1 MRRSVKRLR
10 ILVAYNKPESEK
22 TDRLDLISEAAVEE
36 EASAVFQAVSE
47 IGHEPIMMAIKDI
60 EECLK
65 DIHSLKPD
73 LIFNLCEGY
82 RGRATLEM
90 HMAGLWELLDISY
103 TGNSPLTLGLS
114 QDKVLV
120 KRLLEAN
127 RIHTPA
133 YQVFSDIPADTYL
146 SFPVIAKPSREDA
159 SLGITQDSVVDS
171 IEGLRGVVKK
181 LLQKYRQPVLVEEFI
196 AGREFNI
203 SLMGNSNPRVLAI
216 SEIDFSMIEEGCH
229 PITSYEAK
237 WIENHPMYQKTPP
250 VCPARVDENLKNRL
264 EDVAV
269 QVYRLLRGRDYGRV
283 DTRMDTEGR
292 IFILEF
298 NPNPDISRDAGFAR
312 AIKADGLEYSH
323 FIQTIID
330 EALGRREYV

>member
-1 MRRSVKRLR
+1 MRQSVKKLR
-10 ILVAYNKPESEK
+10 ILIAYNKPESEK

-47 IGHEPIMMAIKDI
+47 VGHEPIMMAIKDI
-60 EECLK
+60 EDCLK

-82 RGRATLEM
+82 GGKAALEM
-90 HMAGLWELLDISY
+90 DVAGLWELLGLPY

-120 KRLLEAN
+120 KRLLETN

-133 YQVFSDIPADTYL
+133 YQVFSDIPSDTYL
-146 SFPVIAKPSREDA
+146 SFPLIAKPSREDA

-171 IEGLRGVVKK
+171 IEDLRDAVNK

-196 AGREFNI
+196 VGREFNI
-203 SLMGNSNPRVLAI
+203 SLMGDSHPRVLAI
-216 SEIDFSMIEEGCH
+216 SEIDFSKVEDGCH

-237 WIENHPMYQKTPP
+237 WMKNHPMYEKTPP
-250 VCPARVDENLKNRL
+250 VCPARVDENLKDRL
-264 EDVAV
+264 EDVAI
-269 QVYRLLRGRDYGRV
+269 QVYKLLRGRDYGRV
-283 DTRMDTEGR
+283 DTRMDTGGR
-292 IFILEF
+292 IYVLEF
-298 NPNPDISRDAGFAR
+298 NPNPDISKDAGFSR
-312 AIKADGLEYSH
+312 AIEADGMAYSR
-323 FIQTIID
+323 FVQNIID
-330 EALGRREYV
+330 EALGRREHV